1 MPGMKHRIDPKVDC
15 VFKAILGSEDNRHL
29 LVHFLNAILGAEL
42 PSPII
47 SVELLNPA
55 SDREFIDH
63 KMHIVDVKAR
73 DNAARLFQVEIQMAS
88 ERDLRQRMVYCW
100 TDLFA
105 KQIQSGERYLRLQ
118 PAYSIWLVNA
128 VLTTHDPA
136 PIHRYKIRDESCQT
150 LIEHGGIWL
159 IELKKCQLLEVAT
172 EEQRW
177 LKLFIEGDTLND
189 VDLPDW
195 MHTPEMRKAMKV
207 LQDFSEKEEN
217 YHMYASRLDYQRV
230 QWALEDDARESK
242 AEAQKALQELE
253 LFKSKAAQ
261 EVKEAREE
269 ARKEAKEE
277 ARKLAARQKEQA
289 EQTIQAL
296 QAEIARLKSALR

>member
-1 MPGMKHRIDPKVDC
+1 MKHRIDPKVDC
-15 VFKAILGSEDNRHL
+15 VFKAILGAEDNRHL

-42 PSPII
+42 PSPIT

-55 SDREFIDH
+55 SDREFIDN

-73 DNAARLFQVEIQMAS
+73 DNASRLFQVEIQMAT

-128 VLTTHDPA
+128 VLTMHDPT

-159 IELKKCQLLEVAT
+159 IELKKCQLLEVVN

-177 LKLFIEGDTLND
+177 LKLFIEGDTLDD
-189 VDLPDW
+189 VNLPDW
-195 MHTPEMRKAMKV
+195 MQTPEMRKAMKV
-207 LQDFSEKEEN
+207 LQDFSDKEEN

-242 AEAQKALQELE
+242 AELEQAKILFAQQL
-253 LFKSKAAQ
+253 
-261 EVKEAREE
+261 EE
-269 ARKEAKEE
+269 ARKEARKEAKAE
-277 ARKLAARQKEQA
+277 ARRLAAQEVQKVKQ
-289 EQTIQAL
+289 QLMQQL
-296 QAEIARLKSALR
+296 QAAQDEIARLKSGQR

>member
-1 MPGMKHRIDPKVDC
+1 MKHRIDPKVDC
-15 VFKAILGSEDNRHL
+15 VFKAILGAEDNRHL

-42 PSPII
+42 PSPIT

-55 SDREFIDH
+55 SDREFIDN

-73 DNAARLFQVEIQMAS
+73 DNASRLFQVEIQMAT

-128 VLTTHDPA
+128 VLTTHDPT

-159 IELKKCQLLEVAT
+159 IELKKCQLLEVVN

-177 LKLFIEGDTLND
+177 LKLFIEGDTLDD
-189 VDLPDW
+189 VNLPDW
-195 MHTPEMRKAMKV
+195 MQTPEMRKAMKV
-207 LQDFSEKEEN
+207 LQDFSDKEEN

-242 AEAQKALQELE
+242 AELEQAKILFAQQL
-253 LFKSKAAQ
+253 
-261 EVKEAREE
+261 EE
-269 ARKEAKEE
+269 ARKEAKAE
-277 ARKLAARQKEQA
+277 ARKEAKAEARRLAAQEVQKVKQ
-289 EQTIQAL
+289 QLMQQL
-296 QAEIARLKSALR
+296 QAAQDEIARLKSGQR

>member
-1 MPGMKHRIDPKVDC
+1 MKHRIDPKVDC

-42 PSPII
+42 SSPIV

-55 SDREFIDH
+55 SDREFIDN

-73 DNAARLFQVEIQMAS
+73 DNASRLFQVEIQMAN
-88 ERDLRQRMVYCW
+88 ERDLRQRVVYCW

-105 KQIQSGERYLRLQ
+105 KQLQSGERYLKLQ

-189 VDLPDW
+189 VNLPEW
-195 MHTPEMRKAMKV
+195 MHTPEMWKAMKV
-207 LQDFSEKEEN
+207 LHDFSDKEEN

-230 QWALEDDARESK
+230 QRALEEDARESK
-242 AEAQKALQELE
+242 AELEQAKNFFAQQIQQVTQQLQ
-253 LFKSKAAQ
+253 AAQ
-261 EVKEAREE
+261 EE
-269 ARKEAKEE
+269 
-277 ARKLAARQKEQA
+277 L
-289 EQTIQAL
+289 
-296 QAEIARLKSALR
+296 ARLKSGQR